1 MKARFEK
8 YGGGS
13 GRNSGGW
20 AALACLAILLLL
32 LAVPASAGVS
42 PASRYVA
49 TQITDK
55 DVVLQDPQI
64 QVLIQKDNRWAREW
78 RLGISS
84 ADAGRRFV
92 LPDADGGRRFVLP
105 DADGGRRFVLP
116 DADGGRRFVL
126 PDADGG
132 RRFVLPD
139 ADGGRRFVLPDA
151 DGG

>member
-8 YGGGS
+8 YGGVCNRNGGA
-13 GRNSGGW
+13 GRDFGGW

-42 PASRYVA
+42 PASRYIA

-64 QVLIQKDNRWAREW
+64 QVLIQKDNGWAREW
-78 RLGISS
+78 RFSS
-84 ADAGRRFV
+84 AYAGRRFV

-132 RRFVLPD
+132 
-139 ADGGRRFVLPDA
+139 
-151 DGG
+151 